1 MKIFSTVGRIFYG
14 SAIAATGLQQFFF
27 KEFFQILFPPLPYR
41 VPGLLY
47 FAYLVGILLVIA
59 GSAIALNIKT
69 KFFAYILGCLFLF
82 FFIFCYVP
90 YELFISPYN
99 PIHLG
104 LWINALKEFAY
115 AGGAFAI
122 AGNAPEYA
130 NDIKGKSK
138 LIGFLEKIAPFGRI
152 MFSITMISFGVSHFY
167 YTDTVQNMVPDW
179 ISFHLFWTYFAGI
192 ALIGS
197 GIAII
202 LKFRIKLI
210 GNLLAIMIFL
220 WLILLHIPGAIANP
234 VSNNGNEVTSMFSAL
249 AFSGIAFVIANGQG
263 SVRVFRPS
271 KAVARS

>member
-138 LIGFLEKIAPFGRI
+138 LIGFLEKNSSVWPHYVFDYDDQ
-152 MFSITMISFGVSHFY
+152 FWSISFLLY
-167 YTDTVQNMVPDW
+167 RYCPK
-179 ISFHLFWTYFAGI
+179 Y
-192 ALIGS
+192 GS
-197 GIAII
+197 G
-202 LKFRIKLI
+202 LDFVPPFLDLFCRDSPDRI
-210 GNLLAIMIFL
+210 GNR
-220 WLILLHIPGAIANP
+220 HY
-234 VSNNGNEVTSMFSAL
+234 
-249 AFSGIAFVIANGQG
+249 
-263 SVRVFRPS
+263 S
-271 KAVARS
+271 KIQNQINRKPAGYHDLFMAYPFAHPRCHCKSRLK